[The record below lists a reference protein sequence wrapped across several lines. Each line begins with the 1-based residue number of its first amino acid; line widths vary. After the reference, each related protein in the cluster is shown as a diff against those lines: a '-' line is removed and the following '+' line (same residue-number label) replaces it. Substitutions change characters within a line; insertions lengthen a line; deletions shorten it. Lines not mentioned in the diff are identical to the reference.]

1 VTLTEPVG
9 VHAPVSR
16 RRTDPLAIAVG
27 TTVVLLPF
35 LTPAGPGNS
44 ALGDVSMVCAVI
56 MAFLWAARER
66 LPIHV
71 PYAPGVALLV
81 IGGATAAI
89 LARAP
94 SSVALVL
101 VEDLVLLSWA
111 CTLTLGRHRAA
122 LVRAATVAWCRM
134 APLYCVVMVIAYL
147 TGINAVSGVS
157 GKDGVRASYTFGDPN
172 LAGNYLVV
180 SLFMMAACRR
190 PRTPWMRHAGYL
202 VVLTAVLFT
211 GSNGAMLTL
220 VLGSV
225 ACWVLSRGRL
235 GAAKGVSALVVSAL
249 IAITFAVWVIPNVS
263 LDGVREATA
272 GSIPLLRDSV
282 GRSGSSTAERSSI
295 VSEGFALFL
304 DGDTTGYGPARTK
317 ATLQNDQA
325 PYDKEAHND
334 YLATLLERGV
344 IGSVGLVLLI
354 VAIALRCMA
363 LAGPLPLPP
372 ELASSVPRPWLLV
385 AIAPVM
391 ATAAAFY
398 EVLHFRH
405 LWTWLGIVAA
415 LVLALQDAR
424 RAQRERETT
433 P

>member
-111 CTLTLGRHRAA
+111 CTLTLGRHRPA

-190 PRTPWMRHAGYL
+190 PRTPWMRHAGQ
-202 VVLTAVLFT
+202 
-211 GSNGAMLTL
+211 GST
-220 VLGSV
+220 
-225 ACWVLSRGRL
+225 R
-235 GAAKGVSALVVSAL
+235 SA
-249 IAITFAVWVIPNVS
+249 
-263 LDGVREATA
+263 GC
-272 GSIPLLRDSV
+272 
-282 GRSGSSTAERSSI
+282 
-295 VSEGFALFL
+295 
-304 DGDTTGYGPARTK
+304 PARTGSGRRTPS
-317 ATLQNDQA
+317 AT
-325 PYDKEAHND
+325 P
-334 YLATLLERGV
+334 TWPV
-344 IGSVGLVLLI
+344 TTWSC
-354 VAIALRCMA
+354 RC
-363 LAGPLPLPP
+363 
-372 ELASSVPRPWLLV
+372 S
-385 AIAPVM
+385 
-391 ATAAAFY
+391 
-398 EVLHFRH
+398 
-405 LWTWLGIVAA
+405 
-415 LVLALQDAR
+415 
-424 RAQRERETT
+424 
-433 P
+433 